1 MGKKKIMADQSK
13 HQEVTS
19 RILRDWDQSE
29 YSRDNG
35 SRDLVFAR
43 RTQWDDELDEN
54 VSTEYRGQ
62 FDIVKPERRRI
73 LASLT
78 KNEFNNRYRAKDPE
92 DEKLAEVLQNLYRA
106 TVRTNDAKMAAE
118 VAISE
123 AIDCGVGAWRLEV
136 VDEDVRDPLSADKK
150 IIRSVVHEANNKV
163 VWDANSKKID
173 KSDAMTCTI
182 VFSKSADAWK
192 EIMEEHGLSASESEF
207 QLPDYLVNSGLCWRE
222 AENYTLAEHY
232 QIKETKQ
239 KITILSDGE
248 RNIAKTTGEMRKTGD
263 MLKAQGFE
271 KVTTKTV
278 INSTV
283 WKTVLTGA
291 HILSSNKIAGRHIP
305 VVPVFGE
312 WSINQSTES
321 WEGLVRMLRDPQQMR
336 NTTLS
341 YIFDLLAKG
350 PIEKDIYTQEQIDGY
365 EEMYETQNTHN
376 HPYYLQNM
384 YGPDGQTELP
394 LQPIG
399 KKGGPN
405 VPQAAQ
411 FLLGAA
417 DQAVSQSVGGG
428 VTPEQMINPQV
439 TGDQLEMISA
449 QMDIQTQLYK
459 EHLEYAYRREGQICA
474 SIWSEIIDNE
484 RTLNVMSV
492 DGAESTVD
500 VNKVTRDLGD
510 MSLKIDI
517 DMSNADMEVFTDVGV
532 SFATQKDKVRDEMMS
547 LMDKPITPEDQKIA
561 QWTYVM
567 NLEGTAYKPM
577 RDNARKQMV
586 MAGYIDEDD
595 LTEEEQQMVQQ
606 AAQNPPEQPPAD
618 PAMMLAAQAEDKKAD
633 AQLMGEETD
642 KKKADIDMFNAETDR
657 MKVQLQAEQLGIKL
671 QDSQANIQNK
681 NANTAKTMREVQS
694 KDIDDMVKVKDS
706 QLKQREQMVNMLSQ
720 PIAV

>member
-1 MGKKKIMADQSK
+1 MADQSK
-13 HQEVTS
+13 HQEIAA

-29 YSRDNG
+29 YARDNG
-35 SRDLVFAR
+35 SRDLIFAR

-78 KNEFNNRYRAKDPE
+78 KNEFNNRYRAKNPE

-136 VDEDVRDPLSADKK
+136 VDEDERDPLNANKK
-150 IIRSVVHEANNKV
+150 IVRSVVHEANNKV
-163 VWDANSKKID
+163 VWDADSKKID

-182 VFSKSADAWK
+182 VFYKSADAWK
-192 EIMEEHGLSASESEF
+192 ELMEEHGLSPSESEF
-207 QLPDYLVNSGLCWRE
+207 ELPDYVVGSSLCWQE
-222 AENYTLAEHY
+222 AENYTIAEY
-232 QIKETKQ
+232 YEIKETKQ
-239 KITILSDGE
+239 KMTILSDGE
-248 RNIAKTTGEMRKTGD
+248 RNIAKTTGEMRKLGD
-263 MLKAQGFE
+263 SLKAQGFE

-278 INSTV
+278 INKAV
-283 WKTVLTGA
+283 WKTVLTGS
-291 HILSSNKIAGRHIP
+291 HVLSRNKIAGRHIP
-305 VVPVFGE
+305 VVPVYGD
-312 WSINQSTES
+312 WSIIQGTET
-321 WEGLVRMLRDPQQMR
+321 WEGLVRMLRDPQQMK

-350 PIEKDIYTQEQIDGY
+350 PIEKDIYYQEQIDGY

-376 HPYYLQNM
+376 HPYYLMNRLDSQ
-384 YGPDGQTELP
+384 GGELP
-394 LQPIG
+394 TQPIG
-399 KKGGPN
+399 KKGGPS

-417 DQAVSQSVGGG
+417 DQAVAQSVGGG
-428 VTPEQMINPQV
+428 VTPEQMVNPQV
-439 TGDQLEMISA
+439 TGSQLEMIAA
-449 QMDIQTQLYK
+449 QMDMQTQLYK
-459 EHLEYAYRREGQICA
+459 EHLEYAYRREGEICA

-500 VNKVTRDLGD
+500 VNKVTQDLES

-532 SFATQKDKVRDEMMS
+532 SFSTQKDKVRDEMKSIMG
-547 LMDKPITPEDQKIA
+547 MEIDPQDRKIA
-561 QWTYVM
+561 QWTYNM
-567 NLEGTAYKPM
+567 NLEGSAYEPIRK
-577 RDNARKQMV
+577 NSRKQMV
-586 MAGYIDEDD
+586 MFGFIEEDD
-595 LTEEEQQMVQQ
+595 LTEEEKEMVQQ
-606 AAQNPPEQPPAD
+606 AAQQPQEEPPVD

-642 KKKADIDMFNAETDR
+642 AKKADIDMFNAETNR
-657 MKVQLQAEQLGIKL
+657 MKVQLEAEQLGIKL
-671 QDSQANIQNK
+671 QESQANVQNK
-681 NANTAKTMREVQS
+681 NASTAKTMRDIQS
-694 KDIDDMVKVKDS
+694 KDIDDMVKIKDTE
-706 QLKQREQMVNMLSQ
+706 LKQRDQFAKLLAQ